1 MYPTSGS
8 QHFWNFLNWF
18 SWANIYQFQ
27 SITSLIWVQYAARV
41 GSPNIEKNGMRFCCS
56 ELTQLYFPF
65 LLVFALKLE
74 KPLWIC
80 RGASSTFEGLCPKT
94 TSTVDIQPTGES
106 VQSCPRPGWDRRAGF
121 TRDWRNHSVSRAK
134 HAVFQGGPLHINS
147 KHNSSCP
154 FS

>member
-1 MYPTSGS
+1 MQQVAYKISEIFWIGFWELIYTNSKASLLPYGS
-8 QHFWNFLNWF
+8 NMLPGLE
-18 SWANIYQFQ
+18 AL
-27 SITSLIWVQYAARV
+27 T
-41 GSPNIEKNGMRFCCS
+41 EKNGTRFCCS

-80 RGASSTFEGLCPKT
+80 RGASSTFEGICPKMA
-94 TSTVDIQPTGES
+94 SSLDIQPTGES
-106 VQSCPRPGWDRRAGF
+106 VQSCPRPGWDRKAGF

-134 HAVFQGGPLHINS
+134 HALFQGGPLHINS

>member
-8 QHFWNFLNWF
+8 QNFWNFLNWF

-27 SITSLIWVQYAARV
+27 SITSPIWVQYAARV
-41 GSPNIEKNGMRFCCS
+41 GSPNIEKSGMWFCCS

-80 RGASSTFEGLCPKT
+80 RGASSTFEGICPKMA
-94 TSTVDIQPTGES
+94 SSLDIQPTGES
-106 VQSCPRPGWDRRAGF
+106 VQSCPRPGWDRGAGF

-134 HAVFQGGPLHINS
+134 HAPFQGGPLHINS